1 MYARSF
7 SKLLFLQLVF
17 SLFLSTSATVSSVFF
32 FLPNKI
38 SLITLNMVRKINL
51 THFVKISNPYD
62 HRSAER
68 TAKIKIATRLNK
80 DMSAASTK
88 RKHTSV

>member
-17 SLFLSTSATVSSVFF
+17 SSFFSASATVSSVFF
-32 FLPNKI
+32 FLPNKT
-38 SLITLNMVRKINL
+38 SLITLNMVSKIYL

-62 HRSAER
+62 HKSAER
-68 TAKIKIATRLNK
+68 IAKIKIATRPNK

-88 RKHTSV
+88 RRHTSV